1 MFQTLYVGKLAGIR
15 LYIHWTFWWLLL
27 YVFLSQLGAGLA
39 QTLGLIGF
47 VLAVFGCVFLH
58 ELGHA
63 FSGRWFGVQTQ
74 DITMM
79 PIGGL
84 ARMGTPPTP
93 MAELVIA
100 ACGPLVNVVI
110 AMILG
115 IGFAVKANFGGPFEI
130 DKMGLVEQLLIANIG
145 LVVFNLLPVYPMDG
159 GRIVRAIL
167 KFFVPSEKAVY
178 WTARLGQ
185 ILAAAFFLY
194 GLFFYSWQMAFIF
207 AIMFVVC
214 SAEIFQAKIKKAFSE
229 GQFPGGFSPN
239 SANNQTQNGPFGGYG
254 GFGSGTATDE
264 NAGDIIDAEEV
275 RRVP

>member
-1 MFQTLYVGKLAGIR
+1 MFQTLYLGKLSGIR
-15 LYIHWTFWWLLL
+15 LYIHWTFWWLLI
-27 YVFLSQLGAGLA
+27 YVFLSQIGSGLS

-63 FSGRWFGVQTQ
+63 LSGRWFGVQTQ

-84 ARMGTPPTP
+84 ARMGTPTTP
-93 MAELVIA
+93 LAELVIA

-110 AMILG
+110 AMVLAL
-115 IGFAVKANFGGPFEI
+115 GFAVKANLGGPIELSN
-130 DKMGLVEQLLIANIG
+130 MGFVEQLLIANVG
-145 LVVFNLLPVYPMDG
+145 LVIFNLLPVYPMDG

-185 ILAAAFFLY
+185 VLAGIFFLY
-194 GLFFYSWQMAFIF
+194 GLFYSWQIAFIF

-214 SAEIFQAKIKKAFSE
+214 SAEIFQAKVKKAFME

-239 SANNQTQNGPFGGYG
+239 SSPQPQSGPFGGFG
-254 GFGSGTATDE
+254 GFDSGKASP
-264 NAGDIIDAEEV
+264 GDSGEVIDAEEV
-275 RRVP
+275 RRVQ